1 MRCQESHS
9 RLNQVLKS
17 INRKTEKMNFRHY
30 IYCTVVAFGVLSL
43 ASCVTKK
50 YEKPA
55 VISTDLYR
63 EVTNQDSAS
72 LADLNWKVLFADANL
87 QNLIEEGLKENLDL
101 KQAIER
107 IRVAEAT
114 LYQSRSALLPSLT
127 ADVSATDAKQSTA
140 ALNFP
145 PGININTETQ
155 TYRAQLSTSWEADI
169 WGKLSSAKRSA
180 YATLLQTDATK
191 RAVQTQLIA
200 NIANTYYNL
209 LALDKQLSITQQT
222 IKIRASD
229 VETMKALKEGAIV
242 NGAAVV
248 QSEANLYA
256 AQVTVPDLN
265 RSIRESENALSIL
278 LGKAVGTISRS
289 SLDQQVPYTEL
300 KTGISAQLLRNRPDI
315 QAAEFAFR
323 STFENTNVAKA
334 SFYPSLTLTASG
346 GLSTLQLQNF
356 FDNSIFYNLIGGIT
370 QPIFNKGINKARLKT
385 AQAQQQIAFYAFQ
398 QSLLTG
404 GQEVSNALYNFQTAS
419 EKEVTRAKQIASL
432 TKAVDYTKELLRYS
446 SATNYTDVLTSEQSL
461 LNAQLSGISDRLQK
475 LQSVVN
481 LYRALGGG
489 WK

>member
-1 MRCQESHS
+1 
-9 RLNQVLKS
+9 
-17 INRKTEKMNFRHY
+17 MNLRHY
-30 IYCTVVAFGVLSL
+30 IYYTLVGISFLSL

-50 YEKPA
+50 YETPP
-55 VISTDLYR
+55 VLSDNLYR
-63 EVTNQDSAS
+63 DVVTTDSS
-72 LADLNWKVLFADANL
+72 SIADLSWKALFSDAIL
-87 QNLIEEGLKENLDL
+87 QDLIEQGLKENLDL

-107 IRVAEAT
+107 IKIAEAT
-114 LYQSRSALLPSLT
+114 LNQSRAAFLPTLT
-127 ADVSATDAKQSTA
+127 GDLSATDAKQSTA

-155 TYRAQLSTSWEADI
+155 TYRAQLSSSWEADI
-169 WGKLSSAKRSA
+169 WGRLGSAKKSA
-180 YATLLQTDATK
+180 YAALLQTDATK

-222 IKIRASD
+222 IKIRESD

-256 AQVTVPDLN
+256 AQVTIPDLN
-265 RSIRESENALSIL
+265 RSIRESENALSVL
-278 LGKAVGTISRS
+278 LAKSSGTIARS
-289 SLDQQVPYTEL
+289 SLDQQAPYVDL
-300 KTGISAQLLRNRPDI
+300 KTGVSTQLLQNRPDI
-315 QAAEFAFR
+315 QAAEFGFR
-323 STFENTNVAKA
+323 SAFENTNVARA
-334 SFYPSLTLTASG
+334 SFYPSLTLTATG
-346 GLSTLQLQNF
+346 GLSTLQLKNF

-370 QPIFNKGINKARLKT
+370 QPIFNRGINKARLRT
-385 AQAQQQIAFYAFQ
+385 TEAQQQIAFYNFQ
-398 QSLLTG
+398 QSLLVG
-404 GQEVSNALYNFQTAS
+404 SQEVSNALYNFQTAS

-461 LNAQLSGISDRLQK
+461 LNAQLNGINDRLQK
-475 LQSVVN
+475 LQSIVN

>member
-1 MRCQESHS
+1 
-9 RLNQVLKS
+9 
-17 INRKTEKMNFRHY
+17 MNLRHY
-30 IYCTVVAFGVLSL
+30 IYYTLVGISFLSL

-50 YEKPA
+50 YETPP
-55 VISTDLYR
+55 VLSDNLYR
-63 EVTNQDSAS
+63 DVVTTDSS
-72 LADLNWKVLFADANL
+72 SIADLSWKALFSDAIL
-87 QNLIEEGLKENLDL
+87 QDLIEQGLKENLDL

-107 IRVAEAT
+107 IKIAEAT
-114 LYQSRSALLPSLT
+114 LNQSRAAFLPTLT
-127 ADVSATDAKQSTA
+127 GDLSATDAKQSTA

-155 TYRAQLSTSWEADI
+155 TYRAQLSSSWEADI
-169 WGKLSSAKRSA
+169 WGRLGSAKKSA
-180 YATLLQTDATK
+180 YAALLQTDATK

-222 IKIRASD
+222 IKIRESD

-256 AQVTVPDLN
+256 AQVTIPDLN
-265 RSIRESENALSIL
+265 RSIRESENALSVL
-278 LGKAVGTISRS
+278 LAKSSGTIARS
-289 SLDQQVPYTEL
+289 SLDQQAPYVDL
-300 KTGISAQLLRNRPDI
+300 KTGVSTQLLQNRPDI
-315 QAAEFAFR
+315 QAAEFGFR
-323 STFENTNVAKA
+323 SAFENTNVARA
-334 SFYPSLTLTASG
+334 SFYPSLTLTATG
-346 GLSTLQLQNF
+346 GLSTLQLKNF

-370 QPIFNKGINKARLKT
+370 QPIFNRGLNKARLRT
-385 AQAQQQIAFYAFQ
+385 TEAQQQIAFYNFQ
-398 QSLLTG
+398 QSLLVG
-404 GQEVSNALYNFQTAS
+404 SQEVSNALYNFQTAS

-461 LNAQLSGISDRLQK
+461 LNAQLNGINDRLQK
-475 LQSVVN
+475 LQSIVN

>member
-1 MRCQESHS
+1 
-9 RLNQVLKS
+9 
-17 INRKTEKMNFRHY
+17 MNFRHY
-30 IYCTVVAFGVLSL
+30 IYCTVVSIGILSL

-50 YEKPA
+50 YEQPPVLSK
-55 VISTDLYR
+55 DLYR
-63 EVTNQDSAS
+63 DVNTTDTSS
-72 LADLNWKVLFADANL
+72 IADLSWKTLFSDVSL
-87 QNLIEEGLKENLDL
+87 QNLIEQGLKENLDL

-107 IRVAEAT
+107 IRIAEAT
-114 LYQSRSALLPSLT
+114 LYQSKAAFLPSLS
-127 ADVSATDAKQSTA
+127 ADLSATDAKQSTA

-155 TYRAQLSTSWEADI
+155 TYRAQLSSSWEADI
-169 WGKLSSAKRSA
+169 WGRLGSAKKSA
-180 YATLLQTDATK
+180 YATLLQTDASK

-209 LALDKQLSITQQT
+209 LALDKQLVITLQT

-256 AQVTVPDLN
+256 AQVTIPDLN
-265 RSIRESENALSIL
+265 RSIRESENALSVL
-278 LGKAVGTISRS
+278 LGKSPGAITRSTI
-289 SLDQQVPYTEL
+289 DQQIFYPDL
-300 KTGISAQLLRNRPDI
+300 KTGLSAQLLENRPDI
-315 QAAEFAFR
+315 QAAELGFR
-323 STFENTNVAKA
+323 AAFENTNVARA
-334 SFYPSLTLTASG
+334 SFYPALTLTATG

-356 FDNSIFYNLIGGIT
+356 FNNSIFYNLIGGIT
-370 QPIFNKGINKARLKT
+370 QPIFNRGINKARLKT
-385 AQAQQQIAFYAFQ
+385 NQAQQQIAFYNFQ
-398 QSLLTG
+398 QTLLVG

-419 EKEVTRAKQIASL
+419 EKEITRAKQIASL

-461 LNAQLSGISDRLQK
+461 LNAQLNGINDRLQK